1 VLNTNNFETE
11 KIVAYPNPVTNKLYL
26 SINKKPYNALL
37 YNVLGQMVLTVN
49 NEPYIDFS
57 SITPGIYFLKIA
69 LDEKN
74 VQTIHILKQ

>member
-1 VLNTNNFETE
+1 
-11 KIVAYPNPVTNKLYL
+11 
-26 SINKKPYNALL
+26 
-37 YNVLGQMVLTVN
+37 MVLTVN